1 MESIKDMNSVG
12 SIRIALLAVLLV
24 YLSAH
29 SYVALIGWVDS
40 PIGTK
45 DALIYEEIK
54 FFPAVTICPIPDP
67 EFEKV
72 ITFNSNSTIL
82 GPPDSRPSK
91 LVEKIIERIRVQ
103 ERLKRQATGK
113 TVTEN

>member
-1 MESIKDMNSVG
+1 MNSVG
-12 SIRIALLAVLLV
+12 GIRIALLAVLLV

-54 FFPAVTICPIPDP
+54 FFPAVTICPYGDP
-67 EFEKV
+67 KFEEV
-72 ITFNSNSTIL
+72 ISFNPNATFKQAMERAIK
-82 GPPDSRPSK
+82 P
-91 LVEKIIERIRVQ
+91 LVYEKSYMTFKSV
-103 ERLKRQATGK
+103 K
-113 TVTEN
+113 

>member
-1 MESIKDMNSVG
+1 MFLINHTAC
-12 SIRIALLAVLLV
+12 IRIALLAVLLV

-67 EFEKV
+67 EFEEV
-72 ITFNSNSTIL
+72 ITFNSNSTFEQAIEKAI
-82 GPPDSRPSK
+82 RP
-91 LVEKIIERIRVQ
+91 VVYEKYYMTFKSVSEV
-103 ERLKRQATGK
+103 
-113 TVTEN
+113 